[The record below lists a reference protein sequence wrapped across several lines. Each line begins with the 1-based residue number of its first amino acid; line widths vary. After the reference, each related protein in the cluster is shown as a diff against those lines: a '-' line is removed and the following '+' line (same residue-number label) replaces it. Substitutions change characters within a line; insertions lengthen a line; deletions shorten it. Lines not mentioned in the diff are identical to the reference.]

1 MIKTITSYFSGESFE
16 CEIVDF
22 DDLPRGSDLITTV
35 LNEEDM
41 TNYEAYRNCVDHM
54 YYACVEE

>member
-22 DDLPRGSDLITTV
+22 DDLPRGSDLITSV

-41 TNYEAYRNCVDHM
+41 TNYEVYRNCVDHM